1 MDKTYKVQVGD
12 LIIRNSDQF
21 IGFDP
26 GNEFDTMIW
35 VSYGTTDDRAP
46 IYNENLDVIG
56 TEAITDIN
64 PIDLFTGKKCE
75 WGLHMFMT
83 YEEFMCEYNRIRFF
97 MYRDSNYLK
106 KLTYDLNHKNLHKIN
121 DLRRI
126 QIINAIIHQVNLFFE
141 GIESG
146 EILVPLKT
154 KSVLSERTITLLH
167 NIAELT
173 PFDVPTP
180 SELEQIKQSQNNDDF
195 FKEAA
200 QKIKDIKEQERP
212 NTLQAEF
219 ESAMDSYDDD
229 VASQI
234 SDIGEEE

>member
-1 MDKTYKVQVGD
+1 MDKTYNVQVGD
-12 LIIRNSDQF
+12 LVIRNSDQ
-21 IGFDP
+21 IICFDA
-26 GNEFDTMIW
+26 GNEFDPMVW
-35 VSYGTTDDRAP
+35 VSYGTTGSQSP
-46 IYNENLDVIG
+46 IYDRNLDVVG
-56 TEAITDIN
+56 MDTTTDIN

-97 MYRDSNYLK
+97 MNRDPNYLK
-106 KLTYDLNHKNLHKIN
+106 KLTYDLSHENLHKLN
-121 DLRRI
+121 DLCRI
-126 QIINAIIHQVNLFFE
+126 QTINAVIHQVNLFFE

-146 EILVPLKT
+146 EILIPLKI
-154 KSVLSERTITLLH
+154 KSVLSEHTNTLLH

-180 SELEQIKQSQNNDDF
+180 SELEQIEQSRKNDDF

-200 QKIKDIKEQERP
+200 QKIKDMKEQERRD
-212 NTLQAEF
+212 TLNAEF

-234 SDIGEEE
+234 FEVGEDE